1 MSSVPV
7 QFLIYVL
14 PQPTC
19 SIKPIIFPLSGCLE
33 VQVGVSL
40 SFNISAMNLCN
51 PNVSTLS
58 SIIVSSGI
66 TGMTNGYLTNS
77 TTNSSISY
85 ITFMWTPQPNQVGS
99 QQLCTVAYTR

>member
-19 SIKPIIFPLSGCLE
+19 SNKPIIFPLSGCLE
-33 VQVGVSL
+33 VQVGVSV
-40 SFNISAMNLCN
+40 SFNISAINLCN
-51 PNVSTLS
+51 STWITLS
-58 SIIVSSGI
+58 TIIVSSGI
-66 TGMTNGYLTNS
+66 TGMTNGNLINS
-77 TTNSSISY
+77 TTNASISY
-85 ITFMWTPQPNQVGS
+85 ITFTWTPQANQVGS

>member
-7 QFLIYVL
+7 QFLIYILPRPNCSVL
-14 PQPTC
+14 PV
-19 SIKPIIFPLSGCLE
+19 IFPLTGCLE

-40 SFNISAMNLCN
+40 SFNISAINLCK
-51 PNVSTLS
+51 SIWITLS
-58 SIIVSSGI
+58 TIIVSSGI
-66 TGMTNGYLTNS
+66 TGMTNGDLINS

-85 ITFMWTPQPNQVGS
+85 VTFSWTPQADQIGS